1 MAYIPWW
8 QRLSPPTFAERFDL
22 GGLAGRLGNR
32 PKRVGFTLGGATD
45 KVTALLDF
53 LPSGTV
59 IDRAQISTDTGID
72 NSSLG
77 KILKKYQHK
86 NFLTKDAVTRTKA
99 FNALKKVIDAGDL
112 LEFNKLAKNIEVPE
126 TTLKRVYEESFSGQ
140 GILKRSK
147 DAKKVVKEIIEGGVT
162 DANEIKK
169 IAKNIHKI
177 NIADR
182 TIKKAVNIATD
193 LSVAEYEQIFRK
205 MAADRTYQP
214 PIDISAK
221 GKGLSANYIKAK
233 ANVKNEIP
241 NIQELINQNIN
252 RRKKIKLMKKIEADP
267 DLKTKYLVNKQMI
280 RDKKRFLEAGKI
292 TLSKADLALN
302 LNQRTLIKEAN
313 DLINANPTALLK
325 DKNLL
330 EKISWRVD
338 VNGNLYQSK
347 PDLTAV
353 LNPKN
358 DARFFHLSHS
368 RRAELGTQLTDAP
381 VNRFVTT
388 FNMNNEF
395 IKDAEKFIEKH
406 PNHPNVKKILKKAK
420 ELKITLRPDVP
431 LGTFKNAAGN
441 SVRYVGYTKNIN
453 KPVDKIKT
461 VIDEFMP
468 KSLLKL
474 WKPAA
479 KQTTKRVAA
488 KILYPA
494 MMVNQL
500 LFGDKFSKGPW
511 DFPLTIT
518 EDVKQTNELLE
529 MIGDKVNLAAGGRVS
544 YLDGGIASLKK

>member
-1 MAYIPWW
+1 MYTPWW
-8 QRLSPPTFAERFDL
+8 QRLSKPTFAERFEL
-22 GGLAGRLGNR
+22 GGLAGR
-32 PKRVGFTLGGATD
+32 VGFKRG
-45 KVTALLDF
+45 KSEAL
-53 LPSGTV
+53 
-59 IDRAQISTDTGID
+59 IIRQ
-72 NSSLG
+72 
-77 KILKKYQHK
+77 
-86 NFLTKDAVTRTKA
+86 KA
-99 FNALKKVIDAGDL
+99 ANALKKVIEAGDL

-126 TTLKRVYEESFSGQ
+126 TTLKRVYEESFSGK
-140 GILKRSK
+140 GILKRSRNTN
-147 DAKKVVKEIIEGGVT
+147 KVLNEIIEGGAT

-177 NIADR
+177 NIADSA
-182 TIKKAVNIATD
+182 IKKAVNIATD
-193 LSVAEYEQIFRK
+193 ISVAEYEQIFRK
-205 MAADRTYQP
+205 MANDRTYVP
-214 PIDISAK
+214 PIDISAT
-221 GKGLSANYIKAK
+221 GKGLTSNYIKAK

-241 NIQELINQNIN
+241 NLQKLLDQNIAK
-252 RRKKIKLMKKIEADP
+252 RKRIKLMKKIEADP

-280 RDKKRFLEAGKI
+280 RDKKRFVEAGKI
-292 TLSKADLALN
+292 GLSKADLALN

-313 DLINANPTALLK
+313 ELINSNPTALLK

-330 EKISWRVD
+330 KKIAWRVD
-338 VNGNLYQSK
+338 ASGNLYQSK
-347 PDLTAV
+347 PDLTAI

-358 DARFFHLSHS
+358 DARFFHLSHG

-381 VNRFVTT
+381 VNRFATT

-395 IKDAEKFIEKH
+395 IKDAEKFIEKN

-474 WKPAA
+474 WKPTA

-518 EDVKQTNELLE
+518 EDVKQTNEFLK